1 MVWQVNS
8 SLDYD
13 SESMASLN
21 FQYKATILVI
31 DEGSPA
37 QTSKY
42 NIVKKYYLKF
52 VIPGYWWSNWNLA
65 EF

>member
-1 MVWQVNS
+1 
-8 SLDYD
+8 
-13 SESMASLN
+13 MATLN
-21 FQYKATILVI
+21 FQYKAAILVI

-42 NIVKKYYLKF
+42 HIAKKHYLKF
-52 VIPGYWWSNWNLA
+52 VIPEYWWSQRNLE